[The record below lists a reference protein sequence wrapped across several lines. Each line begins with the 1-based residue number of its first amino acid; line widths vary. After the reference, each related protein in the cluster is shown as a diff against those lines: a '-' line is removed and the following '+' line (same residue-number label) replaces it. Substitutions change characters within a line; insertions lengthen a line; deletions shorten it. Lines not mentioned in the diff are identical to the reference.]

1 MEKPTIFL
9 LKGQV
14 MCRSDLKTGGRNT
27 QILKKETAKEDNLLG
42 KETGSTYY
50 MATTGVPLWAQSQHP
65 TQQGSVNSL
74 ADLSSAQ
81 KNQVEA
87 FLFIY

>member
-14 MCRSDLKTGGRNT
+14 MCRFDFKTGGSNT
-27 QILKKETAKEDNLLG
+27 QILNKGEDLLG
-42 KETGSTYY
+42 KETGPTYY
-50 MATTGVPLWAQSQHP
+50 VATTRAPLWAQSQQP